1 MLTAS
6 MNSNDLL
13 RILSADHERIVRW
26 GQYRIKELRS
36 ELLKGM
42 KEKIWKYYDY
52 HTDNADYIIVIHCN
66 RAGKF
71 GIIRFA
77 YIKETNEYLTKIQC
91 VPGYNAISVHMLHR
105 YAERVLKNKDLSIG
119 ETLLAFSQQNMSIV
133 IYHDDTNFVAA
144 NGKGLV
150 LMKYDARRDIMCMKT
165 FVSLDMLKESQ
176 YSAWEKVSEI
186 LKSKQEFKS
195 FTAQRKGMIGE
206 EKWKSLV
213 DIDDKQVLSK
223 QEAFELYAT
232 FYKGIV

>member
-1 MLTAS
+1 MLASS
-6 MNSNDLL
+6 MNSSDLL

-26 GQYRIKELRS
+26 GQYRIKEMRS
-36 ELLKGM
+36 ELLRGM
-42 KEKIWKYYDY
+42 KDKIWKYFDY

-77 YIKETNEYLTKIQC
+77 YIKETNEYLSKMQC
-91 VPGYNAISVHMLHR
+91 VPGYSSISVHMLHR

-119 ETLLAFSQQNMSIV
+119 ETLLAFSQQNTSIV
-133 IYHDDTNFVAA
+133 IYYDDTNFVAA

-150 LMKYDARRDIMCMKT
+150 LMKYDTRRDIVCMKT

-195 FTAQRKGMIGE
+195 FTAQRKGMTGE

-232 FYKGIV
+232 FYKE

>member
-1 MLTAS
+1 MLTSS
-6 MNSNDLL
+6 MKSSDLL

-26 GQYRIKELRS
+26 GQYRIKEMRS
-36 ELLKGM
+36 ELLRGM
-42 KEKIWKYYDY
+42 KDKIWKYFDY

-105 YAERVLKNKDLSIG
+105 YAERVLNNKDLSIG
-119 ETLLAFSQQNMSIV
+119 ETLLAFSKLNMSIV
-133 IYHDDTNFVAA
+133 IYYDDTNFVAA
-144 NGKGLV
+144 NERGLV
-150 LMKYDARRDIMCMKT
+150 LMKYDARRDIICMKT

-176 YSAWEKVSEI
+176 YSAWEKVCQI

-195 FTAQRKGMIGE
+195 FTSQRKGLTRE
-206 EKWKSLV
+206 ERLKSLIN
-213 DIDDKQVLSK
+213 IDDEQVLSK

-232 FYKGIV
+232 FYKG

>member
-6 MNSNDLL
+6 MNSSDLL
-13 RILSADHERIVRW
+13 RILSADHERIIKW

-105 YAERVLKNKDLSIG
+105 YAERVLNNKDLSIG
-119 ETLLAFSQQNMSIV
+119 ETLLAFSKLNMSIV
-133 IYHDDTNFVAA
+133 IYYDDTNFVAA
-144 NGKGLV
+144 NERGLV
-150 LMKYDARRDIMCMKT
+150 LMKYDARRDIICMKT
-165 FVSLDMLKESQ
+165 FVSLDLLKESQ
-176 YSAWEKVSEI
+176 YSAWEKVCQI

-195 FTAQRKGMIGE
+195 FTSQRKGLTRE
-206 EKWKSLV
+206 ERLKSLIN
-213 DIDDKQVLSK
+213 IDDEQVLSK

-232 FYKGIV
+232 FYKG

>member
-6 MNSNDLL
+6 MNSSDLL
-13 RILSADHERIVRW
+13 RILSADHEKIIKW

-36 ELLKGM
+36 ELLRGM
-42 KEKIWKYYDY
+42 KDKIWKYYDY

-105 YAERVLKNKDLSIG
+105 YAERVLNNKDLSIG
-119 ETLLAFSQQNMSIV
+119 ETLLAFSKLNMSIV
-133 IYHDDTNFVAA
+133 IYYDDTNFVAA
-144 NGKGLV
+144 NERGLV
-150 LMKYDARRDIMCMKT
+150 LMKYDARRDIICMKT
-165 FVSLDMLKESQ
+165 FVSLDLLKESQ
-176 YSAWEKVSEI
+176 YSAWEKVCQI

-195 FTAQRKGMIGE
+195 FTSQRKGLTRE
-206 EKWKSLV
+206 ERLKSLIN
-213 DIDDKQVLSK
+213 IDDEQVLSK

-232 FYKGIV
+232 FYKG